1 MNRQTIKQRDLL
13 NDFSGTLRARA
24 RLVTEAS
31 RKFERNNNLLGYV
44 GMLFVH
50 TALMPNLLGVL
61 QGTMATPQIYIPLGV
76 FVGLIFYEIRAIR
89 QRDWVY
95 IISNGLGL
103 TTNGLMLFL
112 IAINY

>member
-1 MNRQTIKQRDLL
+1 MNKQTFKQRDIL
-13 NDFSGTLRARA
+13 NDFSGRLRERA
-24 RLVTEAS
+24 RLITEAS
-31 RKFERNNNLLGYV
+31 QKFERTNNLLGYV

-50 TALMPNLLGVL
+50 TALMPNLIGVF
-61 QGTMATPQIYIPLGV
+61 QGTMTTPQIYIPLGV

-112 IAINY
+112 IAIAY